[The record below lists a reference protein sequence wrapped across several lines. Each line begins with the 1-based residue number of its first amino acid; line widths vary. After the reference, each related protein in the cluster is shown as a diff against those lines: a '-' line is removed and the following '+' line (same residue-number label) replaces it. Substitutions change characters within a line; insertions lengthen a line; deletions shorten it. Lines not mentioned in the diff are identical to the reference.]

1 MIFSTMKEKEPQP
14 SSAIASRRRI
24 NPWLF
29 LVAAFLLL
37 ISAWTTLIV
46 IAIRHSPER
55 ITIVKP
61 DR

>member
-1 MIFSTMKEKEPQP
+1 MNATEPQ
-14 SSAIASRRRI
+14 SIAQNLPLKRRRI

-46 IAIRHSPER
+46 IALRHSPER
-55 ITIVKP
+55 ISIVKP
-61 DR
+61 ERP

>member
-1 MIFSTMKEKEPQP
+1 MNTTNQ
-14 SSAIASRRRI
+14 SSSRNKPRF

-46 IAIRHSPER
+46 VAIRHSPER
-55 ITIVKP
+55 ISIVRP
-61 DR
+61 E

>member
-1 MIFSTMKEKEPQP
+1 MNTPNSNK
-14 SSAIASRRRI
+14 RRI

-46 IAIRHSPER
+46 IAMRHSPER
-55 ITIVKP
+55 ISIVKP
-61 DR
+61 ER

>member
-1 MIFSTMKEKEPQP
+1 MNTP
-14 SSAIASRRRI
+14 SPTKRRI

-55 ITIVKP
+55 ISIVQPGK
-61 DR
+61 

>member
-1 MIFSTMKEKEPQP
+1 MNTP
-14 SSAIASRRRI
+14 ASKKRRV

-46 IAIRHSPER
+46 IAVRHSPER

-61 DR
+61 ATP